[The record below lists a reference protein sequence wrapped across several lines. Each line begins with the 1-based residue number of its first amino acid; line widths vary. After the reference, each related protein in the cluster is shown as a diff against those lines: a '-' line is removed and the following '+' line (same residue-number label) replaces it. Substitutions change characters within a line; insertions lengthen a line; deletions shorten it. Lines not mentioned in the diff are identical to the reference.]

1 MQNELPPQD
10 PKTVWQ
16 NQRLEAT
23 QMSIE
28 EIRSKARSF
37 ERKIRHR
44 NLREYVA
51 AALIAAA
58 FGFFAWHFPASP
70 VILVGFIAVAVGA
83 LCFAF
88 ELHRRGSSQTE
99 PKDLGTTASLDFYI
113 RQLERQRNLFNQSW
127 KWMLWLVPG
136 MIVLIAGA
144 MIVAPIRKTGPF
156 LVLAILWTAT
166 WLWMMLRRS
175 KRKALALQR
184 EIDELAGLRNSRDP
198 GPLL

>member
-23 QMSIE
+23 QMSID

-37 ERKIRHR
+37 ERKIRRR

-58 FGFFAWHFPASP
+58 FGFFAWHFPLP
-70 VILVGFIAVAVGA
+70 VMRVGFIAVAVGA

-113 RQLERQRNLFNQSW
+113 GQLERQRNLFDQSW

-144 MIVAPIRKTGPF
+144 MTVAPIRNTGPF

-166 WLWMMLRRS
+166 WLWMMLRRN

-184 EIDELAGLRNSRDP
+184 EIDELAALKNPRNT

>member
-23 QMSIE
+23 QMSID

-37 ERKIRHR
+37 ERKIRRR
-44 NLREYVA
+44 NLREYMA
-51 AALIAAA
+51 AAVIAAA
-58 FGFFAWHFPASP
+58 FAFFAWRFPLP
-70 VILVGFIAVAVGA
+70 VMRAGFIAVAVGA

-88 ELHRRGSSQTE
+88 ELHRRGSLQTE
-99 PKDLGTTASLDFYI
+99 PKELGTTASLDFYI
-113 RQLERQRNLFNQSW
+113 RQLERQRNLLDQSW
-127 KWMLWLVPG
+127 KWMLWLIPG
-136 MIVLIAGA
+136 MLVLMAGA
-144 MIVAPIRKTGPF
+144 IVVTPIRNSAPF

-166 WLWMMLRRS
+166 WFWMMLRRN

-184 EIDELAGLRNSRDP
+184 EIDELAALRNSRNA
-198 GPLL
+198 GPLP

>member
-10 PKTVWQ
+10 PKAIWQ
-16 NQRLEAT
+16 NQHLEAN

-37 ERKIRHR
+37 ERKVRRR

-51 AALIAAA
+51 AVLIAAA
-58 FGFFAWHFPASP
+58 FGFFAWRFPLP
-70 VILVGFIAVAVGA
+70 VMRVGFIAVAVGA
-83 LCFAF
+83 LCFAY

-99 PKDLGTTASLDFYI
+99 PKDLGNTASLDFYI
-113 RQLERQRNLFNQSW
+113 RQLERQRNLFDQSW
-127 KWMLWLVPG
+127 KWMIWLIPG
-136 MIVLIAGA
+136 IIVLMAGA
-144 MIVAPIRKTGPF
+144 IVVTPIRKTAPF
-156 LVLAILWTAT
+156 LVLAILRTAT
-166 WLWMMLRRS
+166 WFWMMLRRN

-184 EIDELAGLRNSRDP
+184 EIDELAALSNSREA